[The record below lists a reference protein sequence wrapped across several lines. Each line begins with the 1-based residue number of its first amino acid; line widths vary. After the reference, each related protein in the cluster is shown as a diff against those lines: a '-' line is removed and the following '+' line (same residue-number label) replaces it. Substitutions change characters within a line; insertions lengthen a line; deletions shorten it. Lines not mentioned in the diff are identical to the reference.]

1 MTGILWIKKIAAIRF
16 IVPKNSEERL
26 NGTIFNKQDLD
37 DIRDRGITPEK
48 VLSQIGIFKRVVTPL
63 TLIRPCTVG
72 DGITSL
78 GDKQIERLS
87 GVYEKAASTGRAM
100 KFVPASGA
108 ASRMFSLLLSCKDH
122 PEEPLKD
129 SEIHRPFMRFFQE
142 IERFPFYEKL
152 ESAMSADG
160 MDIKKALSEADYT
173 AILDYALGSEGL
185 NLADLPKGLIP
196 FHRYGGYSRT
206 PVEEHMVEAAAYLT
220 NSKGIASIHFTL
232 SPEHEGIVRKHIEDV
247 RKRHERPGLRY
258 EFSFSTQKRST
269 DMIAA
274 DMYNNPFRD
283 QRGRLLFR
291 PGGHGALLEN
301 LTDLN
306 GDIVFI
312 KNIDNVAPDRL
323 KQAAY
328 TYKKALGGLLVELQ
342 KKILEYMERL
352 SKGLVDAALINEIF
366 GFAEARLSLTPPVG
380 IWEATMGKKAEYL
393 VSRLNRPLRVCGM
406 VKNAAEPGGGPFWIR
421 HRDGTSSIQIV
432 ETSQV
437 DMDLEGQK
445 GIFESSTHFNPVD
458 LVCGMRDYSGR
469 HFNLNDYVDHEA
481 GQITVKSKDGKE
493 LKALE
498 LPGLWNGSMAY
509 WNSVFV
515 EVPLITFTPVKTVFD
530 LLRKE
535 HQPE

>member
-1 MTGILWIKKIAAIRF
+1 LLVKKRM
-16 IVPKNSEERL
+16 S
-26 NGTIFNKQDLD
+26 GTIFNKEDLD
-37 DIRDRGITPEK
+37 DISARGMTPK
-48 VLSQIGIFKRVVTPL
+48 NVLNQMEAFKRGVTSL

-72 DGITSL
+72 DGIISL
-78 GDKQIERLS
+78 GDKDIKRLCRI
-87 GVYEKAASTGRAM
+87 YEEAAASGRAM

-108 ASRMFSLLLSCKDH
+108 ASRMFKLLLSYKGHLGKD
-122 PEEPLKD
+122 LKD
-129 SEIHRPFMRFFQE
+129 LDIHKPFLRFFEE

-152 ESAMSADG
+152 ESAMSVNG
-160 MDIKKALSEADYT
+160 MDIKKVVSEMDYQ
-173 AILDYALGSEGL
+173 AILDYTLGSKGL

-196 FHRYGGYSRT
+196 FHRYSGYSRT
-206 PVEEHMVEAAAYLT
+206 PIEEHMVEAAAYVA

-232 SPEHEGIVRKHIEDV
+232 SPEHEKIVKKHIKDV
-247 RKRHERPGLRY
+247 RKRYERPGLKY

-269 DMIAA
+269 DIVAV
-274 DMYNNPFRD
+274 DMDNNPLRD
-283 QRGRLLFR
+283 KNGRLLFR

-301 LTDLN
+301 LMDLN

-312 KNIDNVAPDRL
+312 KNIDNVAPDML
-323 KQAAY
+323 KQVSY

-342 KKILEYMERL
+342 SRIFEYMKRL
-352 SKGLVDAALINEIF
+352 SKGQADTPLINEIF
-366 GFAEARLSLTPPVG
+366 EFVETRLSLTPPVG
-380 IWEATMGKKAEYL
+380 ILEATMSKKREYL

-406 VKNAAEPGGGPFWIR
+406 VKNTAEPGGGPFWIR

-432 ETSQV
+432 EKSQV
-437 DMDLEGQK
+437 DMGLEVQK

-469 HFNLNDYVDHEA
+469 RFNLNDYVDRET
-481 GQITVKSKDGKE
+481 GQITIKYKDGKE

-509 WNSVFV
+509 WNTVLV

>member
-1 MTGILWIKKIAAIRF
+1 VLCRGAIHRVQEF
-16 IVPKNSEERL
+16 KETLS
-26 NGTIFNKQDLD
+26 GTIFNKEDLE

-48 VLSQIGIFKRVVTPL
+48 VLNQIEAFRRGVTSL

-78 GDKQIERLS
+78 GDKEIKRLS
-87 GVYEKAASTGRAM
+87 SVYEKAASTGRAM

-108 ASRMFSLLLSCKDH
+108 ASRMFKLLLSYKGRLVMV
-122 PEEPLKD
+122 LKD
-129 SEIHRPFMRFFQE
+129 PDIHKSFIKFFEE

-152 ESAMSADG
+152 ESAMSANG
-160 MDIKKALSEADYT
+160 MDIKKTLSEMDYG
-173 AILDYALGSEGL
+173 AILDYTLGAKGL

-206 PVEEHMVEAAAYLT
+206 PIEEHMVEAAAYVT
-220 NSKGIASIHFTL
+220 NSDGIASIHFTL
-232 SPEHEGIVRKHIEDV
+232 SPEHEKIV
-247 RKRHERPGLRY
+247 
-258 EFSFSTQKRST
+258 KRST

-274 DMYNNPFRD
+274 DMDNNPFRD

-301 LTDLN
+301 LIDLN

-323 KQAAY
+323 KQATY

-342 KKILEYMERL
+342 TKTFEYMKRL
-352 SKGLVDAALINEIF
+352 LKGRVDAALINEIF
-366 GFAEARLSLTPPVG
+366 EFVETRLSITPPVG
-380 IWEATMGKKAEYL
+380 ISEATMGKKREYL

-406 VKNAAEPGGGPFWIR
+406 VKNVAEPGGGPFWIR

-437 DMDLEGQK
+437 DMGLEGQK

-458 LVCGMRDYSGR
+458 LICGMRDYSGR
-469 HFNLNDYVDHEA
+469 HFSLNDYVDHEA
-481 GQITVKSKDGKE
+481 GQITIKSKDGKE

>member
-1 MTGILWIKKIAAIRF
+1 MLCRGAIHRVQEF
-16 IVPKNSEERL
+16 KETLS
-26 NGTIFNKQDLD
+26 GTIFNKEDLE

-48 VLSQIGIFKRVVTPL
+48 VLNQIEAFRRGVTSL

-78 GDKQIERLS
+78 GDKEIKRLS
-87 GVYEKAASTGRAM
+87 SVYEKAASTGRAM

-108 ASRMFSLLLSCKDH
+108 ASRMFKLLLSYKGRLVMV
-122 PEEPLKD
+122 LKD
-129 SEIHRPFMRFFQE
+129 PDIHKSFIKFFEE

-152 ESAMSADG
+152 ESAMSANG
-160 MDIKKALSEADYT
+160 MDIKKTLSEMDYG
-173 AILDYALGSEGL
+173 AILDYTLGAKGL

-206 PVEEHMVEAAAYLT
+206 PIEEHMVEAAAYVT
-220 NSKGIASIHFTL
+220 NSDGIASIHFTL
-232 SPEHEGIVRKHIEDV
+232 SPEHEKIVKKHIKDV
-247 RKRHERPGLRY
+247 RKRYERPGLRY

-274 DMYNNPFRD
+274 DMDNNPFRD

-301 LTDLN
+301 LIDLN

-323 KQAAY
+323 KQATY

-342 KKILEYMERL
+342 TKTFEYMKRL
-352 SKGLVDAALINEIF
+352 LKGRVDAALINEIF
-366 GFAEARLSLTPPVG
+366 EFVETRLSITPPVG
-380 IWEATMGKKAEYL
+380 ISEATMGKKREYL

-406 VKNAAEPGGGPFWIR
+406 VKNVAEPGGGPFWIR

-437 DMDLEGQK
+437 DMGLEGQK

-458 LVCGMRDYSGR
+458 LICGMRDYSGR
-469 HFNLNDYVDHEA
+469 HFSLNDYVDHEA
-481 GQITVKSKDGKE
+481 GQITIKSKDGKE